1 MHRAIKVIFF
11 ADEPLVLIFSCM
23 LQHISLCFDW
33 HVVLVVLIAVG
44 SSVLTRLDISWE
56 VVEDMRFEQV
66 LRVTLN
72 GSVGQLL
79 HTLNYL
85 RLVGILLL
93 DAACWSTWFYLRLAN
108 QRCRASGLRLLTK
121 HRFSP

>member
-1 MHRAIKVIFF
+1 MLGLSELGLQTHRADFCSVHPHAPSYQSHI
-11 ADEPLVLIFSCM
+11 PLVLIFSCL
-23 LQHISLCFDW
+23 LQQISLCFDW

-44 SSVLTRLDISWE
+44 SSLLTRLDISWE
-56 VVEDMRFEQV
+56 VAEDMRFEQV

-79 HTLNYL
+79 HALNYL

-93 DAACWSTWFYLRLAN
+93 DAACWSTWFDL
-108 QRCRASGLRLLTK
+108 
-121 HRFSP
+121 